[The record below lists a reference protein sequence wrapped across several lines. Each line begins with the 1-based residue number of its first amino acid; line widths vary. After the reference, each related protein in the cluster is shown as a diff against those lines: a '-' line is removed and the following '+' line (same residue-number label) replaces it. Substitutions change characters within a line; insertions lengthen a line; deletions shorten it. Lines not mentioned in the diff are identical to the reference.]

1 MMPFMFK
8 IDDRIVLKIC
18 RAVQKEMKQCTVK
31 TVALKEKCDM
41 LTSQADTANT
51 ATMVNYRRNNINNLR
66 HKA

>member
-1 MMPFMFK
+1 MFK
-8 IDDRIVLKIC
+8 TDDRIVFKIC
-18 RAVQKEMKQCTVK
+18 RAVQNEIKQRTVI

-41 LTSQADTANT
+41 LTSQADTAST